1 MARGHIRE
9 RGDGSW
15 EVRIAGGRN
24 DRGKRRT
31 ITKTVR
37 GNKDD
42 ANKKLTEML
51 RERDT
56 GSAIDPSKTTLGQ
69 YLDQWLADLRVEPKT
84 KERYAGLVEHQV
96 RPWLGTV
103 VLQELSNQAVKS
115 WHTTLRT
122 KGAVKGKN
130 KGGPL
135 SDRSVLHAHR
145 VLATALGEAQRIKL
159 IASNPAAEIKQPK
172 VQTAKKMQILKDG
185 QPREVL
191 KKLAGHD
198 LHPIVH
204 LALASG
210 MRRGEL
216 LALAWACVDLNKA
229 TVRVERSLEQTK
241 AGGLRLKQPK
251 TKAGTRTITIPASTV
266 QVLREHRVRQLEL
279 RMKLGLGKEPTGSL
293 VFPELDGSPMDP
305 DKLSKAW
312 KRACKALDLPAID
325 FHGLR
330 HTSASALIAAREDIV
345 KVSRR
350 LGHGSPAITLSV
362 YAHLFEQDDA
372 SAAVAIAGVLG

>member
-1 MARGHIRE
+1 MTRGHIRE
-9 RGDGSW
+9 RGEGSW
-15 EVRIAGGRN
+15 EVRIAGGR
-24 DRGKRRT
+24 DEKGKRRT

-37 GNKDD
+37 GNKED

-69 YLDQWLADLRVEPKT
+69 YLDTWLADIRVEPKT
-84 KERYAGLVEHQV
+84 RERYAGLIQHQIK
-96 RPWLGTV
+96 PWLGV
-103 VLQELSNQAVKS
+103 AILQELSNQAVKS
-115 WHTTLRT
+115 WHATLRT
-122 KGAVKGKN
+122 KGAVKGRN
-130 KGGPL
+130 RGGPL

-185 QPREVL
+185 KPREVL
-191 KKLAGHD
+191 EKLAGHD
-198 LHPIVH
+198 LCPIVH
-204 LALASG
+204 LALATG

-216 LALAWACVDLNKA
+216 LALAWASVDLNRA

-241 AGGLRLKQPK
+241 AGLRFKQPK
-251 TKAGTRTITIPASTV
+251 TEAGTRTIIIPASAV

-279 RMKLGLGKEPTGSL
+279 RIKLGLGKEPADAL
-293 VFPELDGSPMDP
+293 VFAELDGSPMDP
-305 DKLSKAW
+305 NKLSKGW
-312 KRACKALDLPAID
+312 KRACKSLNLPAID

-330 HTSASALIAAREDIV
+330 HTHASALIAAKEDIV

-362 YAHLFEQDDA
+362 YAHLFEQDDT

>member
-9 RGDGSW
+9 RGEGSW
-15 EVRIAGGRN
+15 EVRIAGGRTEKG
-24 DRGKRRT
+24 RRRT
-31 ITKTVR
+31 ITKTIR
-37 GNKDD
+37 GTKED
-42 ANKKLTEML
+42 ANRKLTELL

-56 GSAIDPSKTTLGQ
+56 GSAIDPSRTTLGQ

-84 KERYAGLVEHQV
+84 RERYAGLIQHQIK
-96 RPWLGTV
+96 PWLGTAI
-103 VLQELSNQAVKS
+103 LQELSNQAVKS

-122 KGAVKGKN
+122 KGAVKGRN

-145 VLATALGEAQRIKL
+145 VLATALGEAQRNKL
-159 IASNPAAEIKQPK
+159 IASNPAAEIRQPK

-185 QPREVL
+185 KPREVL
-191 KKLAGHD
+191 EKLAGHD
-198 LHPIVH
+198 LYPVVH
-204 LALASG
+204 LALAAG

-216 LALAWACVDLNKA
+216 LALPWTCVDLNRA

-241 AGGLRLKQPK
+241 DGGLRLKEPK
-251 TKAGTRTITIPASTV
+251 TKAGTRTITIPPSAV

-279 RMKLGLGKEPTGSL
+279 RMKLGLGKEPADAL

-305 DKLSKAW
+305 DKLSKVW
-312 KRACKALDLPAID
+312 KRACKALDLPAVD

-330 HTSASALIAAREDIV
+330 HTHASALIAAKEDIV

>member
-9 RGDGSW
+9 RGEGSW
-15 EVRIAGGRN
+15 EVRIAGGR
-24 DRGKRRT
+24 DEKGKRRT

-37 GNKDD
+37 GPKEA
-42 ANKKLTEML
+42 ANKKLTQML

-56 GSAIDPSKTTLGQ
+56 GSTIDPSKTTLGQ
-69 YLDQWLADLRVEPKT
+69 YLDTWLADLRVEPKT
-84 KERYAGLVEHQV
+84 RERYTGLIEHQIK
-96 RPWLGTV
+96 PWLGTAI
-103 VLQELSNQAVKS
+103 LQELSNQAIKT

-172 VQTAKKMQILKDG
+172 VQTAKKMQILMDG
-185 QPREVL
+185 KPREVL
-191 KKLAGHD
+191 EKLAGHD
-198 LHPIVH
+198 LYPIAH

-216 LALAWACVDLNKA
+216 LALAWAGVDLNRA
-229 TVRVERSLEQTK
+229 TMRVERSLEQTK
-241 AGGLRLKQPK
+241 AGLRFKEPK
-251 TKAGTRTITIPASTV
+251 TEAGTRTITIPASTV

-279 RMKLGLGKEPTGSL
+279 RMKLGLGKEPADAL

-312 KRACKALDLPAID
+312 KRACKALELPLID

-330 HTSASALIAAREDIV
+330 HTHASALIAAKEDIV
-345 KVSRR
+345 KISRR

-362 YAHLFEQDDA
+362 YAHLFEHDDK
-372 SAAVAIAGVLG
+372 SAAVAIAGILG